1 MTFLGPLRSGLF
13 FLMELF
19 FGRKIPRRTKRNT
32 KTWKLI
38 VFFLFVFSLGINVLT
53 IRNVLNLLDE
63 NKDLKRRNY
72 VVMTNNNELM
82 ELVTATRKVNDDFR
96 DINMSLKQY
105 NQVAIQTNNQLLE
118 LLKTK
123 DIPLEK
129 IEEIENSIEKAM
141 IAQANILIKSKS
153 VIEKET
159 ILEEKIDEGSTVTS
173 N

>member
-72 VVMTNNNELM
+72 VVMNNNNELM

-118 LLKTK
+118 LLRTK

-141 IAQANILIKSKS
+141 IAQANILIKSKN
-153 VIEKET
+153 VVEKEN
-159 ILEEKIDEGSTVTS
+159 ILEERIDEGSTVTS